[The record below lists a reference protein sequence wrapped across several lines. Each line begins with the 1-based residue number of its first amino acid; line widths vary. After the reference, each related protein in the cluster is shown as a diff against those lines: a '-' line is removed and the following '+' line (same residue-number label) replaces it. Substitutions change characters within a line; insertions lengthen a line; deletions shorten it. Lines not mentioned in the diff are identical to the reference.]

1 MKSAARKRGDEQSP
15 ALFHAA
21 QYGSH
26 LTVCN
31 YTSIYPAMDDFTQCM
46 VSNSRMAA
54 RAITRRYDAYAR
66 PFGITS
72 TQFSLL
78 GAIIAAG
85 DRTVTELAE
94 ERGFERTTLIRNL
107 DRLEKLGLIVSTP
120 AEQGNGR
127 ICKLTPKGG
136 ETVEKLLPF
145 WRKAQAEIRD
155 ELGADGFDDT
165 LTALRRLAA
174 I

>member
-1 MKSAARKRGDEQSP
+1 
-15 ALFHAA
+15 
-21 QYGSH
+21 
-26 LTVCN
+26 
-31 YTSIYPAMDDFTQCM
+31 MDDFTQCM
-46 VSNSRMAA
+46 VSSTRMAA

-85 DRTVTELAE
+85 DRTVTELAD

-107 DRLEKLGLIVSTP
+107 DRLENLGLIASRT
-120 AEQGNGR
+120 AEHGNGR
-127 ICKLTPKGG
+127 LCRLTPKG
-136 ETVEKLLPF
+136 EATVQQLLPF
-145 WRKAQAEIRD
+145 WRKAQAEIRA
-155 ELGADGFDDT
+155 ELGAEKFDDT
-165 LTALRRLAA
+165 LSALKRLAT